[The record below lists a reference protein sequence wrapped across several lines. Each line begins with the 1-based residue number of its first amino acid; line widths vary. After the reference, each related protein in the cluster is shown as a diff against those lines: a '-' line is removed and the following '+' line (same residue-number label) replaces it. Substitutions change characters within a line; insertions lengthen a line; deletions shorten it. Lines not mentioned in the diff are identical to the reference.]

1 MLQIPE
7 KGRLAPL
14 LVAGIVLSAGIVTFA
29 SAGTAHAD
37 DKKSGLIID
46 ITNPKRNLYPIAIPL
61 AVNSNSAAAKEIQ
74 KVASFDLKV
83 AGWFKVLDP
92 AGFLANLKAEKLGIV
107 KDKWTS
113 VGAFGV
119 MKYQVKRKGRNVDV
133 QFRLYETGKGESPV
147 LKRNYRGSTRNL
159 RQLVHK
165 WCNEVVFYFT
175 KEKGF
180 FGSKIAFVTKRRG
193 KGKGVMAM
201 DFDGARA
208 YSLTRNRSIN
218 ILPSWSPGGGKVAF
232 TSFMRMN
239 PDLYVVSAGGGRP
252 RRVSRYR
259 GMNTGAAWSPDGSKI
274 ALTLSKD
281 GNPEIYVISASTG
294 RIIRRL
300 TKNRAIDTSPAWSP
314 DGRQIAFVSDRQ
326 GGPQIFV
333 MSASGGGQRRV
344 SFNGNY
350 NTTPT
355 WNPRKGTKQLAYTT
369 RAGSGFDIV
378 TLDLA
383 TKAMVR
389 ITQNEGTNE
398 EPSWSPNGRAIAYA
412 SVRSGGAGV
421 YIANADGTGKA
432 VRVWRG
438 YATSIDW
445 GPTP

>member
-7 KGRLAPL
+7 KGRLGSLTIL
-14 LVAGIVLSAGIVTFA
+14 LAGVLLFAGA
-29 SAGTAHAD
+29 ATAHAD
-37 DKKSGLIID
+37 DDAKKSGLVID
-46 ITNPKRNLYPIAIPL
+46 INNPKRSLYPIAVPL
-61 AVNSNSAAAKEIQ
+61 GVNSSAKEARQIQ
-74 KVASFDLKV
+74 KIASFDLSV

-92 AGFLANLKAEKLGIV
+92 AGFLANLKAEKLGLV
-107 KDKWTS
+107 KDKWTA

-119 MKYQVKRKGRNVDV
+119 MKYRVKRSGRNVDI
-133 QFRLYETGKGESPV
+133 QFRLYEVGKGTSPV
-147 LKRNYRGSTRNL
+147 LSKNYRGSTRNL

-175 KEKGF
+175 KERGF
-180 FGSKIAFVTKRRG
+180 FGSKIAFVTKRRRGG
-193 KGKGVMAM
+193 KRVLAM

-218 ILPSWSPGGGKVAF
+218 ILPAWSPGGGKVAF

-239 PDLYVVSAGGGRP
+239 PDLYVVGAGGGRP
-252 RRVSRYR
+252 RRISRHR

-281 GNPEIYVISASTG
+281 GNPEIYVISSSTG
-294 RIIRRL
+294 AILRRL

-314 DGRQIAFVSDRQ
+314 DGKEIAFVSDRQ

-355 WNPRKGTKQLAYTT
+355 WNPRKGTSQLAYTT

-378 TLDLA
+378 TLDLSS
-383 TKAMVR
+383 KNMVR

-398 EPSWSPNGRAIAYA
+398 EPAWSPNGRAIAFA
-412 SVRSGGAGV
+412 SVRKGGAGV